1 MSDEGLQL
9 ELGGYPESRDQAP
22 VPALEWP
29 ERLSQTL
36 LAHHD
41 RCPRSAYLY
50 VKHAG
55 RVKSHEMDR
64 GTLAHACFERLMV
77 DLIQNG
83 EESMVGQRAGS
94 DTVSTAHAVENL
106 SFQTGAL
113 VEEVLRE
120 FGDRLHVPAHEADV
134 ARVCTYHAALGLDVG
149 PEDVL
154 GIERKF
160 VLDLDCGI
168 EVSVKADLIHSPET
182 GRVIVDDYKTSLW
195 VPPADE
201 WSAFQVKTALV
212 AVLYGAPVERV
223 PCPRCDATG
232 VEAGPITLR
241 RGESFTLEHTIV
253 LNEDGSVDSAEM
265 PTTRPCSMCGG
276 RCSIEVRG
284 DRIGSGWSRFT
295 GRELYPRKD
304 LRRDGLLHRNERSWT
319 KIEMDEFRADL
330 ERAGERLLERMA
342 EPEAV
347 WPARKGSWCS
357 ICPAERECPIPAEE
371 RDHEGAVLGYDHAA
385 LLWEWA
391 LAMKERAAGVE
402 AIVKTWA
409 KTHEGPDLRVGDKAW
424 AWIVSET
431 RALKR
436 RGGSA
441 DWDGLE
447 EAVRRAAEV
456 GEPFEIGEWVKP
468 GRRSE
473 FKGVK
478 VPVEQREELPHV
490 EGNGAAAG
498 DGRGAAGGDVDADR
512 DRKFGVDA
520 PW

>member
-1 MSDEGLQL
+1 VSDEGLQL

-50 VKHAG
+50 VKHSG

-134 ARVCTYHAALGLDVG
+134 ARVCTYHAALGLDVS

-232 VEAGPITLR
+232 VEPDNARFRTMTLLVLDVRWPVLDRGAR
-241 RGESFTLEHTIV
+241 RS
-253 LNEDGSVDSAEM
+253 D
-265 PTTRPCSMCGG
+265 RGG
-276 RCSIEVRG
+276 LV
-284 DRIGSGWSRFT
+284 
-295 GRELYPRKD
+295 
-304 LRRDGLLHRNERSWT
+304 
-319 KIEMDEFRADL
+319 
-330 ERAGERLLERMA
+330 
-342 EPEAV
+342 AV
-347 WPARKGSWCS
+347 HWPGAL
-357 ICPAERECPIPAEE
+357 PAEGSPA
-371 RDHEGAVLGYDHAA
+371 
-385 LLWEWA
+385 
-391 LAMKERAAGVE
+391 
-402 AIVKTWA
+402 
-409 KTHEGPDLRVGDKAW
+409 
-424 AWIVSET
+424 
-431 RALKR
+431 
-436 RGGSA
+436 
-441 DWDGLE
+441 
-447 EAVRRAAEV
+447 
-456 GEPFEIGEWVKP
+456 
-468 GRRSE
+468 
-473 FKGVK
+473 
-478 VPVEQREELPHV
+478 
-490 EGNGAAAG
+490 
-498 DGRGAAGGDVDADR
+498 
-512 DRKFGVDA
+512 
-520 PW
+520 